1 MRNLATR
8 GTAGHKAALLS
19 PYTFFRSVSPD
30 RTNVGDGRE
39 IYCRPGT
46 TVRIRPEPVL
56 DDRDIIFATHRAE
69 SHPRS
74 AHDFFQGKRD

>member
-56 DDRDIIFATHRAE
+56 DDRDIIFATHRVLNVDSE
-69 SHPRS
+69 LGYYMIRL
-74 AHDFFQGKRD
+74 Q